1 MWATAILRSL
11 QARRGVAAAIVVGT
25 LVLLALVSRASA
37 DVTASV
43 EPSFTRTTG
52 NNSYW
57 FHWTAVTGID
67 ANGNTD
73 YTYFLCLATYH
84 NNVQEEFSNGTNGP
98 GSQNCTTS
106 LRNGAMP
113 ASGDNAFVPYANA
126 TVLQD
131 GHLYTMCATPYR
143 AYVALWSSDVGDC
156 SSTVIDRNNPALGVT
171 LAGGAALTNSAT
183 VPVAISY
190 VDATSPPWRGSNGY
204 ASNWVCIAQGA
215 SCAPGGQ
222 SDPKCSAPVAG
233 FDSRINAFDCAMSIG
248 GGDGVYYFC
257 AQGADNAV
265 PDNPN
270 GPNQFQFALSN
281 NANLSDIAC
290 DNVTLDRV
298 APAITVSTSA
308 ATVTVGSLVNFSM
321 SASDPN
327 GLSGTATWDFG
338 DNTAHTT
345 GSTATHTY
353 TQTGTY
359 VARATQNDAAGNS
372 GSGTRTITVK
382 AAGAVGSA
390 EGTTG
395 ATPVTGNTTT
405 ATLIERV
412 VHDAGGGGAR
422 TVALGSVK
430 VIAPKRFVAGRRT
443 MLVAVKARARG
454 SLKLALLK
462 GSKVIAAKGATLA
475 RGGTYTLRLRM
486 PRKLTPGSYVLRV
499 SYKAAGAAKATTKR
513 LGLKVTGA
521 TTRYARAATAD
532 AITTPARRTARL
544 RARRP
549 SAA

>member
-1 MWATAILRSL
+1 MRATAIWRTP
-11 QARRGVAAAIVVGT
+11 QAGRGLAAAVVIAT
-25 LVLLALVSRASA
+25 LVLVALVPPASA
-37 DVTASV
+37 VVTASV
-43 EPSFTRTTG
+43 EPTFTRTTG
-52 NNSYW
+52 NNTYW

-73 YTYFLCLATYH
+73 YRYFLCLATYH

-98 GSQNCTTS
+98 GSQNCTGS
-106 LRNGAMP
+106 LRSGATP
-113 ASGDNAFVPYANA
+113 ASGDNAFIPYTDT

-131 GHLYTMCATPYR
+131 GHRYTMCATGYR
-143 AYVALWSSDVGDC
+143 ANVALFSSDLGDC
-156 SSTVIDRNNPALGVT
+156 SSTIIDRNNPALAVT
-171 LAGGAALTNSAT
+171 LAGGAALTNIPT

-204 ASNWVCIAQGA
+204 ASNWVCIGQGA

-222 SDPKCSAPVAG
+222 SDPNCSAPVAG

-248 GGDGVYYFC
+248 GADGVYYFC
-257 AQGADNAV
+257 AQGADNAI

-270 GPNQFQFALSN
+270 GSNQFQFAFSN
-281 NANLSDIAC
+281 NANLSDVAC

-298 APAITVSTSA
+298 GPAITVSTSA

-338 DNTAHTT
+338 DNTARTT

-353 TQTGTY
+353 TQPGTY
-359 VARATQNDAAGNS
+359 VARATQDDAAGNP

-382 AAGAVGSA
+382 AAGAAGSA
-390 EGTTG
+390 EGTIG

-412 VHDAGGGGAR
+412 VQEAGGGGAR
-422 TVALGSVK
+422 TVALGSLK
-430 VIAPKRFVAGRRT
+430 VIAPRRFIAGRRT
-443 MLVAVKARARG
+443 ILVAVKATTRG

-462 GSKVIAAKGATLA
+462 GSKVIAAKGAELA
-475 RGGTYTLRLRM
+475 HGGTYTLRLRV

-499 SYKAAGAAKATTKR
+499 TYKAAGAAKATTKR
-513 LGLKVTGA
+513 LSLKVTRA
-521 TTRYARAATAD
+521 TKRHARAATAD
-532 AITTPARRTARL
+532 AVTTPAPRTARPH
-544 RARRP
+544 AR
-549 SAA
+549 